1 MQWSVGKIDRVA
13 AVTMSGVVAV
23 AGLLFFNVPEGDPAP
38 QSSTISPLEG
48 DEGTVHSEP
57 YAEPTPSAT
66 DEPTDSPAEKSG
78 KKQDRPRPTEPG
90 KVSIQ
95 DVPSSG
101 TGVEIVMPGDNHG
114 AVEPTTVDIVVSS
127 FNVLGTSHTRNGAR
141 GFAPGATRAQ
151 WAAQLITS
159 HDVDIVGLQE
169 LQQDQMR
176 VITGALDGEYAI
188 FPGPSMSWREAEN
201 SIMWRMDEW
210 YPVQSSTIA
219 IPYFRGSIRQMPYMR
234 LRNRDS
240 GADIWVA
247 NFHNPATTKQ
257 WGDNSRWRAEARRR
271 QIELANKLYNETGL
285 PVIFTGDM
293 NERAEYYC
301 PVAAATALEASNGG
315 SGDGGSCQPPAPTL
329 IDWVFGTP
337 EIQWLSSVA
346 DRGELVRRTTDH
358 PMIVATGR
366 LSMVDAEAVEEAL
379 DGLERMEDSEAE

>member
-13 AVTMSGVVAV
+13 AATMAGVVGV
-23 AGLLFFNVPEGDPAP
+23 AGLLFLTVPGGDQTP
-38 QSSTISPLEG
+38 QSSTIAPLEG

-57 YAEPTPSAT
+57 YGEATPS
-66 DEPTDSPAEKSG
+66 PTDKPAKKEKA
-78 KKQDRPRPTEPG
+78 KPEKEKPPRPTEPG
-90 KVSIQ
+90 KVTIQ
-95 DVPSSG
+95 QVPSSG
-101 TGVEIVMPGDNHG
+101 SGVEIVMPGDNYG

-151 WAAQLITS
+151 WAAQLIAS

-219 IPYFRGSIRQMPYMR
+219 IPYFRGATRQMPYLR

-247 NFHNPATTKQ
+247 NFHNPATTKK

-271 QIELANKLYNETGL
+271 QIELANKLYSETGL

-301 PVAAATALEASNGG
+301 PVVAATALEASTGG
-315 SGDGGSCQPPAPTL
+315 SGDGGACQPPAPTL

-337 EIQWLSSVA
+337 EIQWVSSFA
-346 DRGELVRRTTDH
+346 DRGELVSRTTDH
-358 PMIVATGR
+358 PMIVAKGR

-379 DGLERMEDSEAE
+379 EGLERMEDSESE